1 VCAAGVFLE
10 STTEFTVDAR
20 SVVPR
25 GGRVKAFVTAPTGTR
40 TEALVNNNNDGTY
53 KCMYT
58 PYEQGML
65 PACVSNS
72 NKNYYNNNNTD
83 LSGVRC
89 FNSTLYLIHRYVH
102 MLMSRGKKRVF
113 GWCVIVSV
121 QQKEYSTISG

>member
-1 VCAAGVFLE
+1 MSCIEKHDAYNIVSGLQLSDVCVAGVFLE

-40 TEALVNNNNDGTY
+40 TEALVNNINDGTY

-65 PACVSNS
+65 PAC
-72 NKNYYNNNNTD
+72 
-83 LSGVRC
+83 
-89 FNSTLYLIHRYVH
+89 
-102 MLMSRGKKRVF
+102 
-113 GWCVIVSV
+113 
-121 QQKEYSTISG
+121 